1 MAESIITRRVSGGL
15 EINET
20 IAQYKVQAG
29 NTISAG
35 TFVDFIQGSTFG
47 NTQTAPSSV
56 SGYAINEATLL
67 NDNTAMLVYRKDTTP
82 NQNAIYCVVVSFDS
96 NGQPA
101 TSPPSLITTST
112 NAQAFPNIFRLNNN
126 QAIVLLANTNGNG
139 LAYLVTY
146 SGSLYSQTVTVQSDA
161 IIHNSIDSFPM
172 SGTRLTDN
180 KAIISYRTSS
190 TSPNNIQRVR
200 VVNISGGTMTLGN
213 PTDVTNFAVHHYL
226 RNITRINDTEAFVH
240 AKASFDN
247 FGYVYRISV
256 GSGDVIT
263 VTYLAN
269 ISTNDGNRQGSFAR
283 GTSIEYIP
291 SLNVAIVVWLTGT
304 SNGIRAIL
312 VSYSGTKSSI
322 IEIDGF
328 SNNTN
333 PVGIC
338 RYANNAVMITYVLPG
353 LPSTSYYRI
362 LTIGAGLSLST
373 GSYISFLSLD
383 TALFTNILTSTD
395 NTIAFFGMGGNTSTQ
410 RTGRIDRS
418 TFITATTAAKVFGLA
433 KTGGTAGQ
441 TIEVYTNT

>member
-112 NAQAFPNIFRLNNN
+112 NAQAFPNIFRLNND
-126 QAIVLLANTNGNG
+126 QAIVLLANTNGNA

-146 SGSLYSQTVTVQSDA
+146 SGSLYSQTVTVQSQVT
-161 IIHNSIDSFPM
+161 IHNFIDSFPM

-256 GSGDVIT
+256 GSGDAIT

-269 ISTNDGNRQGSFAR
+269 ISTNASDGNRQGSFAR

-291 SLNVAIVVWLTGT
+291 SLNAAIVVWLTD
-304 SNGIRAIL
+304 SSIGIRARL
-312 VSYSGTKSSI
+312 VSYSGTVSSI
-322 IEIDGF
+322 TQID
-328 SNNTN
+328 NPNPTN
-333 PVGIC
+333 PPGIC
-338 RYANNAVMITYVLPG
+338 RYSNNQVMITY
-353 LPSTSYYRI
+353 PSGGVSYYRI
-362 LTIGAGLSLST
+362 LTIGSGLSLSFT
-373 GSYISFLSLD
+373 GLISFPGLS
-383 TALFTNILTSTD
+383 TNLFTNILTSTD

-410 RTGRIDRS
+410 RTGRMDRS